1 MRLVMYAPQTETGAK
16 LVFVSLRIVI
26 TVYVLNFKKTSV
38 VEHTT
43 EENTF
48 VGVPQRK

>member
-1 MRLVMYAPQTETGAK
+1 MYAPQTVTGAK

-26 TVYVLNFKKTSV
+26 TVYVFNFKKTSV

-43 EENTF
+43 EEN
-48 VGVPQRK
+48 VLIGVFQRK

>member
-1 MRLVMYAPQTETGAK
+1 MYAPQTETSAK

-26 TVYVLNFKKTSV
+26 TVYVLNFKKTSA

-48 VGVPQRK
+48 VGVLQRK